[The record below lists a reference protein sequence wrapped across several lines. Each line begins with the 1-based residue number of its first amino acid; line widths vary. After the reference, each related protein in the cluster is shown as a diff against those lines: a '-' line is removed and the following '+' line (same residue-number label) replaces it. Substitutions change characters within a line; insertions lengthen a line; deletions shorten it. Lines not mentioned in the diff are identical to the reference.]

1 MSKRKK
7 SKNKL
12 KKINSSKLTETENTE
27 NLKEENESE
36 IDLIDNTNDD
46 NDNNYDEIEDES
58 LSDSDSD
65 SDINNIIEDNECLF
79 ENNDNFYDSNVS
91 INNFIVKKEDRI
103 TRPILTKF
111 EYVRILTDR
120 VKQLTLGAKPMI
132 KNSKNYT
139 HKEIAIMEI
148 EMKVCP
154 FLIER
159 PLPNGQKEIFKLSE
173 LLIKKY

>member
-1 MSKRKK
+1 MSKK
-7 SKNKL
+7 KNKNKNKF
-12 KKINSSKLTETENTE
+12 KKTNSSKLTETENTE
-27 NLKEENESE
+27 NVKEESE
-36 IDLIDNTNDD
+36 IELVDNTNDE
-46 NDNNYDEIEDES
+46 NDYDEIEDDS
-58 LSDSDSD
+58 LSESDSG
-65 SDINNIIEDNECLF
+65 SDINDIIENNKCLF
-79 ENNDNFYDSNVS
+79 ENTEDFYKNETK
-91 INNFIVKKEDRI
+91 INNLVVKENERI
-103 TRPILTKF
+103 TRPILTKY

-139 HKEIAIMEI
+139 HKEIAILEI
-148 EMKVCP
+148 KMKVCP